1 MNGRHAI
8 ITRRALLAAT
18 AAWMAVGT
26 ARAQAYPS
34 RPVRLIVPAPAGTS
48 PDVIARLWG
57 ARFAKATGQAV
68 VVDNRPG
75 ASTFLAAQ
83 AVAMAPA
90 DGHTL
95 LYTVNSTFS
104 INPFVFK
111 QLPYKTEDFEPVTR
125 MLSVPYVLLVS
136 AQSRVR
142 TLADLISEARARPG
156 QLNYSSGGIASGFHV
171 VTARLLNEAG
181 VTMTHV
187 PYKDYFLPDLI
198 AQRVDVGFDASTG
211 AIPQIRAGKVRAL
224 AVTSPRRIDA
234 LPDVPTIAETF
245 PGFVADSW
253 HGLFAPRATP
263 GAVIETLVAQSQ
275 RIVDAP
281 DFRAALRDFALTPV
295 GGGSDEFRRFLAED
309 AQTWSKVV
317 RDNQITSD

>member
-18 AAWMAVGT
+18 AAWMAVGP

-83 AVAMAPA
+83 AVAMAPP

-104 INPFVFK
+104 INLFVFK

-136 AQSRVR
+136 AKSRVR

-224 AVTSPRRIDA
+224 AVTSPQRIDA

-281 DFRAALRDFALTPV
+281 DFRTALRDFALTPV

>member
-1 MNGRHAI
+1 MNANHSP
-8 ITRRALLAAT
+8 TRRALLAAT
-18 AAWMAVGT
+18 AAWLAVGP
-26 ARAQAYPS
+26 AQAQTYPS

-48 PDVIARLWG
+48 PDIVARLWG
-57 ARFAKATGQAV
+57 ERFARATGQAV
-68 VVDNRPG
+68 VVDNKPG

-83 AVAMAPA
+83 AVAAAPA

-111 QLPYKTEDFEPVTR
+111 KLPYKSEDFAPVTR

-142 TLADLISEARARPG
+142 TLADLINEAKAHPG
-156 QLNYSSGGIASGFHV
+156 QLNYSSGGVASGFHV
-171 VTARLLNEAG
+171 ATARLLNEAG

-187 PYKDYFLPDLI
+187 PYKDYFMPDLI
-198 AQRVDVGFDASTG
+198 AQRIDVGFDASTG
-211 AIPQIRAGKVRAL
+211 ALPQIRAGKVRAL
-224 AVTSPRRIDA
+224 AVTSARRIEA
-234 LPDVPTIAETF
+234 LPDVPAIAETF

-253 HGLFAPRATP
+253 HGLFAPRGTP
-263 GAVIETLVAQSQ
+263 DAVINTLVAQSQ

-295 GGGSDEFRRFLAED
+295 GGGAEAFRRFLADD
-309 AQTWSKVV
+309 AQTWAQVV
-317 RDNQITSD
+317 RDNQITNE

>member
-1 MNGRHAI
+1 MSRSHEPC
-8 ITRRALLAAT
+8 RRALLSAA
-18 AAWMAVGT
+18 AAWLAVGP
-26 ARAQAYPS
+26 ARAQVYPS
-34 RPVRLIVPAPAGTS
+34 RAVRLIVPAPAGTS
-48 PDVIARLWG
+48 PDAIARMWG
-57 ARFAKATGQAV
+57 ERFVKATGQPV
-68 VVDNRPG
+68 VVDNKPG

-83 AVAMAPA
+83 AVATAPA

-111 QLPYKTEDFEPVTR
+111 KLPYKTEDFAPVTR
-125 MLSVPYVLLVS
+125 ILSVPYVLLVS
-136 AQSRVR
+136 AQSRLR
-142 TLADLISEARARPG
+142 TLADLIQEARARPG

-171 VTARLLNEAG
+171 ATARLLNEAG

-198 AQRVDVGFDASTG
+198 AQRIDVGFDASTG

-224 AVTSPRRIDA
+224 AVTSPRRIEA
-234 LPDVPTIAETF
+234 LPDVPAIAEAF

-263 GAVIETLVAQSQ
+263 DAIIKALVAQSQ
-275 RIVDAP
+275 RIVDAM
-281 DFRAALRDFALTPV
+281 DFRAALRELALTPV
-295 GGGSDEFRRFLAED
+295 GGGAEEFRRFLADD
-309 AQTWSKVV
+309 AQAWAKVV
-317 RDNQITSD
+317 RNNQITAE

>member
-1 MNGRHAI
+1 MNASHPT
-8 ITRRALLAAT
+8 TRRALLSAA
-18 AAWMAVGT
+18 AAWLAVGP

-48 PDVIARLWG
+48 PDIIARLWG
-57 ARFAKATGQAV
+57 ERFAKATGQAV
-68 VVDNRPG
+68 VVDNKPG

-83 AVAMAPA
+83 AVAAAPA

-111 QLPYKTEDFEPVTR
+111 KLPYKTEDFAPVTR
-125 MLSVPYVLLVS
+125 ILSVPYVLLVS

-142 TLADLISEARARPG
+142 TLAELIGEAKARPG
-156 QLNYSSGGIASGFHV
+156 QLNYSSGGVASGFHV
-171 VTARLLNEAG
+171 ATARLLNEAG

-198 AQRVDVGFDASTG
+198 AQRIDVGFDASTG

-224 AVTSPRRIDA
+224 AVTSAKRIEA
-234 LPDVPTIAETF
+234 LPDVPAIAETF

-253 HGLFAPRATP
+253 HGLFAPRGTP
-263 GAVIETLVAQSQ
+263 DAVISTLVAQSQ
-275 RIVDAP
+275 RIVEAP
-281 DFRAALRDFALTPV
+281 DFRSALRDFALTPV
-295 GGGSDEFRRFLAED
+295 GGGADEFRRFLADD
-309 AQTWSKVV
+309 AQAWAKVV
-317 RDNQITSD
+317 RDNHITNE

>member
-1 MNGRHAI
+1 MNANHSP
-8 ITRRALLAAT
+8 TRRALLAAT
-18 AAWMAVGT
+18 AAWLAVGP
-26 ARAQAYPS
+26 ARAQTYPS

-48 PDVIARLWG
+48 PDIVARLWG
-57 ARFAKATGQAV
+57 ERFARATGQAV
-68 VVDNRPG
+68 VVDNKPG

-83 AVAMAPA
+83 AVAAAPA

-111 QLPYKTEDFEPVTR
+111 KLPYKSEDFAPVTR

-142 TLADLISEARARPG
+142 TLADLINEAKARPG
-156 QLNYSSGGIASGFHV
+156 QLNYSSGGVASGFHV
-171 VTARLLNEAG
+171 ATARLLNEAG

-187 PYKDYFLPDLI
+187 PYKDYFMPDLI
-198 AQRVDVGFDASTG
+198 AQRIDVGFDASTG

-224 AVTSPRRIDA
+224 AVTSARRIEA
-234 LPDVPTIAETF
+234 LPDVPAIAETF

-253 HGLFAPRATP
+253 HGLFAPRGTSD
-263 GAVIETLVAQSQ
+263 AVINTLVAQSQ

-295 GGGSDEFRRFLAED
+295 GGGAEAFRRFLADD
-309 AQTWSKVV
+309 AQTWAKVV
-317 RDNQITSD
+317 RDNQITNE